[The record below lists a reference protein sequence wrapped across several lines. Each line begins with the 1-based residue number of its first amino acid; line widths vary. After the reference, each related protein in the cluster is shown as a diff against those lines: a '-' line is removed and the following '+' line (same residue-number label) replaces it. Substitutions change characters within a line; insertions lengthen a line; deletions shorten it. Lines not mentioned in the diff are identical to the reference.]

1 MLSYVRHHFNF
12 YLIIIFFILNACQF
26 QEPSN
31 NHGILF
37 LENRSEKLTLNSSNT
52 NDVLKI
58 IGYPHSK
65 SINNENEWIYIE
77 RILTKGEYHKLGKNI
92 LKANNILVLNFNKY
106 GILEKKTFLAKKDK
120 NDLSFSK
127 NKTQN
132 IKTNKSFIENVLNS
146 VKQKMYKNK

>member
-77 RILTKGEYHKLGKNI
+77 RILTKGEYHKLGRNI